1 MEKEVEVLEDERHP
15 LRFLMKFVVLA
26 GLLYVAGRF
35 LANKKNE
42 FADLTESQARD
53 KLMDKISPKL
63 GDDTAEEIA
72 DQVIPKLRER
82 GLIKPDPAEAAAKAV
97 KDAGSEAAGAVED
110 AADTVKN
117 KMDDAADK
125 VAEAVDSVVKDK
137 D

>member
-1 MEKEVEVLEDERHP
+1 MEEELEIVEDERHP
-15 LRFLMKFVVLA
+15 FRFLVKFVVLA
-26 GLLYVAGRF
+26 GLLFLAGRF

-53 KLMDKISPKL
+53 KLLDKISPKL

-72 DQVIPKLRER
+72 DQVIPKLKDR

-97 KDAGSEAAGAVED
+97 KDAGADAADAVED
-110 AADTVKN
+110 AADTVKD

-125 VAEAVDSVVKDK
+125 VAEAVDSVVKD
-137 D
+137 